1 MLEVVFDSWL
11 LDIRTFGLESFCK
24 HFIPQRCLY
33 PLVHLPRIPRC
44 EHMEHKQI
52 EWSFYFAL
60 HGVSWTSTL
69 SPRLRKGTCWGFGH
83 EWNGTLEP
91 FP

>member
-1 MLEVVFDSWL
+1 MLEVDFDSWL
-11 LDIRTFGLESFCK
+11 FDICLGWEFFCK
-24 HFIPQRCLY
+24 HSIPQGCLY
-33 PLVHLPRIPRC
+33 PFIHLSRIPKC
-44 EHMEHKQI
+44 KHMEHKQI

-60 HGVSWTSTL
+60 HGVSQNSTPSL
-69 SPRLRKGTCWGFGH
+69 CLRNGTWWGFGH